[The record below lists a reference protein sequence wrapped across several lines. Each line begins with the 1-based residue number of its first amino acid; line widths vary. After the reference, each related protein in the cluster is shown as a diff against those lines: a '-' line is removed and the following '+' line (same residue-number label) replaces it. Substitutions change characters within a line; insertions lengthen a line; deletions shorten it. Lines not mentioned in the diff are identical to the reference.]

1 MSVELQHLVTQFFLI
16 WQKAIGKM
24 WAKMFHYC
32 EKKKCEHKKEHRFC
46 SRESIQK
53 SNEIIHVLKNGMVRH
68 FRNDEMTAR
77 NLVSCYL
84 LQLLQSKNHNTLAS
98 SNRLSLINR
107 IDCLVCPSS
116 FMSYCWKLTSESA
129 NPCNFFAFKTIPKM
143 LQKREML
150 LFAWAFSFYGVL
162 CVDSF

>member
-1 MSVELQHLVTQFFLI
+1 MSKNVSLLWE
-16 WQKAIGKM
+16 
-24 WAKMFHYC
+24 
-32 EKKKCEHKKEHRFC
+32 KKCEHKKEHRFC

-116 FMSYCWKLTSESA
+116 FFSYCWQLTSESA
-129 NPCNFFAFKTIPKM
+129 NPCNFFALKTIPKM
-143 LQKREML
+143 LQKREIL
-150 LFAWAFSFYGVL
+150 LELSVFMAFYALIRFNLKKILYTDLKFFFLSL
-162 CVDSF
+162 